1 MSYNTT
7 KLKRIIRGWVIMAT
21 KRTKLVRLY
30 TDDVEEV
37 KSRYP
42 NAHISYMFHVSIRT
56 NPFIQ
61 YDAFIKKIKQ
71 KRNR

>member
-1 MSYNTT
+1 MT
-7 KLKRIIRGWVIMAT
+7 T

-42 NAHISYMFHVSIRT
+42 NAHLSDMFHLSMRT

-61 YDAFIKKIKQ
+61 YDAFIKKIKN
-71 KRNR
+71 KRNK